1 MKTDT
6 VEPALPVAASDR
18 LATESA
24 FAVSARATELAAQ
37 GRDIIN
43 LGIGQPD
50 FPTPPHIVEA
60 GIQALRDGHHGYTA
74 PEGIKALREAVT
86 ADLHRRYAVDVSP
99 DRIAIVPG
107 GKVTMHQAILLCG
120 EPGVEILYPDPGF
133 PIYRSM
139 IAYTGATPVPYPV
152 GAADGFAMKAN
163 TVLGRVTDKTR
174 LLILNSPGNPTGGVT
189 PKQQLDS
196 LVAGLEN
203 RPDIAVLSDEI
214 YGHLVYDG
222 ATHTSLLSYPSLAD
236 RLILLDG
243 WSKAYAMTGWRLG
256 YAVWPAAWIK
266 AVTRLSV
273 NSFSCV
279 NATAQYAGMAALTGQ
294 QDCVEEM
301 RRAFDERRRYLI
313 PALNGLPGLSCAESK
328 GAFYAFPSVTG
339 TGLSATAFQTAL
351 IEDCGVATLAGSGFG
366 ANGDGYVR
374 FSYAN
379 SLERIE
385 EAVSRIH
392 EYLKHF

>member
-1 MKTDT
+1 MKTDLQSA
-6 VEPALPVAASDR
+6 VFPVAAADR

-24 FAVSARATELAAQ
+24 FAVSARAAELTAE

-74 PEGIKALREAVT
+74 PEGIKALREAVA
-86 ADLHRRYAVDVSP
+86 ADLYRRYLVEVSP
-99 DRIAIVPG
+99 GRIAIVPG

-152 GAADGFAMKAN
+152 GASDGFAMKAE
-163 TVLGRVTDKTR
+163 TVLNLVSDNTR

-189 PKQQLDS
+189 PKSELNA

-203 RPDIAVLSDEI
+203 RPDIAILSDEI

-222 ATHTSLLSYPSLAD
+222 AEHTSLLSYPSLTD

-256 YAVWPAAWIK
+256 YAVWPQAWIE

-279 NATAQYAGMAALTGQ
+279 NATAQYAGMAALTGP

-313 PALNGLPGLSCAESK
+313 PALNGLPGLTCAESR
-328 GAFYAFPSVTG
+328 GAFYAFPSVEG
-339 TGLSATAFQTAL
+339 TGMTATAFQTML
-351 IEDCGVATLAGSGFG
+351 IEECGVATLAGSGFG
-366 ANGDGYVR
+366 PNGDGYVR

-379 SLERIE
+379 SLARIE
-385 EAVSRIH
+385 EAVERIADR
-392 EYLKHF
+392 LAR

>member
-1 MKTDT
+1 MVTDT
-6 VEPALPVAASDR
+6 KMPAMPVSAADR

-24 FAVSARATELAAQ
+24 FAVSARAAELAAE

-60 GIQALRDGHHGYTA
+60 GIRAMQDGHHGYTA
-74 PEGIKALREAVT
+74 PEGIPAVRDGV
-86 ADLHRRYAVDVSP
+86 ADDLHRRYGVDVSP
-99 DRIAIVPG
+99 DRVTIVPG

-152 GAADGFAMKAN
+152 GADDGFAMKAD
-163 TVLGRVTDKTR
+163 TVLGMVTDRTR

-189 PKQQLDS
+189 PKQDLDR
-196 LVAGLEN
+196 LVAGLEE
-203 RPDIAVLSDEI
+203 RPDIAILSDEI

-222 ATHTSLLSYPSLAD
+222 AEHTSLLSYPSVAD

-243 WSKAYAMTGWRLG
+243 WSKAYAMTGWRMG
-256 YAVWPAAWIK
+256 YAVWPQAWINT
-266 AVTRLSV
+266 VTRLSV

-279 NATAQYAGMAALTGQ
+279 NAPAQYAGLAALTGP
-294 QDCVEEM
+294 QDCVETM

-313 PALNGLPGLSCAESK
+313 PALNDLPGLSCAESR
-328 GAFYAFPSVTG
+328 GAFYAFPSVRE
-339 TGLSATAFQTAL
+339 TGLTATAFQTEL
-351 IEDCGVATLAGSGFG
+351 IEQCGVATLAGSGFG

-379 SLERIE
+379 SLQRIE
-385 EAVSRIH
+385 EAVSRIRDH
-392 EYLKHF
+392 LNAR